1 MNAYKHTIQD
11 IIYCVVGIAFSGFAL
26 KSFLVPNHFLDGGIT
41 GISLLTHELTHF
53 NLAFIIAIAN
63 IPFIIMG
70 AYQIG
75 IRFAFKTLCCVIGL
89 GLVLTFVP
97 YPLITNDK
105 LLISIFGGFFMG
117 LGIGLVM
124 RAGCALDGIEV
135 LAIYTWRRSSF
146 TVSEIILV
154 LNVIIFLV
162 AALQLGL
169 ETALYSM
176 LTYFT
181 ASKTMAY
188 VVEGFEEYTGVTII
202 SGKSEEIKEKLV
214 MEMSKAITIYKGER
228 GFMKESFE
236 VSHNCDIVFTVVT
249 RLEVRKLKSLVETVD
264 AKAFVFTNTIKEA
277 AGGILKQHHTSHYKK
292 EEY

>member
-1 MNAYKHTIQD
+1 MDQFKQALKD
-11 IIYCVVGIAFSGFAL
+11 LIYCAMGIAFSAFAL

-41 GISLLTHELTHF
+41 GLSLLAHELTHY
-53 NLAFIIAIAN
+53 NLALITVLAN

-75 IRFAFKTLCCVIGL
+75 VRFALKTLVCIIGL
-89 GLVLTFVP
+89 GLVLTIAP

-135 LAIYTWRRSSF
+135 LAIYTWKRSSF
-146 TVSEIILV
+146 SVSEIILAM
-154 LNVIIFLV
+154 NVIIFLV
-162 AALQLGL
+162 AASQLGL

-188 VVEGFEEYTGVTII
+188 VVEGFEEYTGVTIV
-202 SGKSEEIKEKLV
+202 SGKSAIIKEKLV
-214 MEMSKAITIYKGER
+214 MEMGKAITIYKGER
-228 GFMKESFE
+228 GFMKQSFE
-236 VSHNCDIVFTVVT
+236 VSQDCDIVFTVIT
-249 RLEVRKLKSLVETVD
+249 RLEVRKLKNIIEAVD
-264 AKAFVFTNTIKEA
+264 PKAFVFTGTIKET
-277 AGGILKQHHTSHYKK
+277 AGGILKPHHTHHYNK
-292 EEY
+292 EQH

>member
-1 MNAYKHTIQD
+1 MSQFKHNLQD
-11 IIYCVVGIAFSGFAL
+11 IIYCVIGIAFSGFAL

-41 GISLLTHELTHF
+41 GISLLAHELTHF
-53 NLAFIIAIAN
+53 NLALIIVLVN
-63 IPFIIMG
+63 VPFIVMG

-75 IRFAFKTLCCVIGL
+75 LRFALKTLACVIAL
-89 GLVLTFVP
+89 ALVLTFAP

-135 LAIYTWRRSSF
+135 LAIYTWKRSSF

-169 ETALYSM
+169 ETSLYSM

-202 SGKSEEIKEKLV
+202 SGSSAEIKKKLV
-214 MEMSKAITIYKGER
+214 MEMGKAITVYKGER
-228 GFMKESFE
+228 GFMKESFD
-236 VSHNCDIVFTVVT
+236 VSHDCDIVFTVVT
-249 RLEVRKLKSLVETVD
+249 RLEVRKLKGLVESVD
-264 AKAFVFTNTIKEA
+264 PKAFVFTNTIKEA
-277 AGGILKQHHTSHYKK
+277 AGGILKQHHTHHYQK
-292 EEY
+292 EQA